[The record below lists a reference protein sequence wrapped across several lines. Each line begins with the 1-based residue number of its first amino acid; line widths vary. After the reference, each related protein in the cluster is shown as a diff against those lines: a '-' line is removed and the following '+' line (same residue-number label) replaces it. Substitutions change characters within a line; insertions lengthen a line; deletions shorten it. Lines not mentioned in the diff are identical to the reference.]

1 MTQFCEGL
9 KIKVRTLYH
18 YTLCPFSRKVRLV
31 LAEKKLDFDVE
42 SEKFWERR
50 EAFLGINPS
59 GQVPAF
65 IDLNGTVVCD
75 SYAINEYLDEVYPDR
90 PLLGGGDSV
99 AKAEVRRLTAWF
111 DDKFAREVSLPLVF
125 EKTLRRYMRE
135 AGPTN
140 SQAIRGA
147 KANIK
152 YHLEYVTW
160 LIDRRR
166 WLAGEEISLAD
177 LSAAAHFSVVD
188 YLGDV
193 PWNDHE
199 GAKDWYMRIKS
210 RPSFRALLA
219 DRLGGIIPASHYS
232 ELDF

>member
-1 MTQFCEGL
+1 M
-9 KIKVRTLYH
+9 RTLYH
-18 YTLCPFSRKVRLV
+18 YPLCPFSRKVRLV

-42 SEKFWERR
+42 FEKFWERR
-50 EAFLGINPS
+50 ESFLMINPS

-65 IDLNGTVVCD
+65 VDLNGTTVCD
-75 SYAINEYLDEVYPDR
+75 SYAIAEYLEEVYPDR
-90 PLLGGGDSV
+90 SLLGTDPAGRS
-99 AKAEVRRLTAWF
+99 EVRRLTAWF
-111 DDKFAREVSLPLVF
+111 DDKFAREVSLPLIF
-125 EKTLRRYMRE
+125 EKTLRRFIRE

-140 SQAIRGA
+140 SGAIRTA
-147 KANIK
+147 KANIR
-152 YHLEYVTW
+152 YHLDYIAW

-166 WLAGEEISLAD
+166 WLGGEEISLAD
-177 LSAAAHFSVVD
+177 LTAAAHLSVID

-210 RPSFRALLA
+210 RPSFRTLLG
-219 DRLGGIIPASHYS
+219 DRLGGIMPSGHYA

>member
-1 MTQFCEGL
+1 M
-9 KIKVRTLYH
+9 RTLYH
-18 YTLCPFSRKVRLV
+18 YPLCPFSRKIRLI

-42 SEKFWERR
+42 NEKFWERR
-50 EAFLGINPS
+50 EAYLAINTS
-59 GQVPAF
+59 GQVPTF
-65 IDLNGTVVCD
+65 VDLNSTIVCD
-75 SYAINEYLDEVYPDR
+75 SYAISEYLDEVYPDR
-90 PLLGGGDSV
+90 PLFG
-99 AKAEVRRLTAWF
+99 ATPTARAEVRRLTAWF

-125 EKTLRRYMRE
+125 EKTLRRFMKE

-147 KANIK
+147 KGNIK
-152 YHLEYVTW
+152 YHLDYIAW
-160 LIDRRR
+160 LTDRRR

-177 LSAAAHFSVVD
+177 LCAAAHFSVVD

-193 PWNDHE
+193 PWNEFE

-210 RPSFRALLA
+210 RPSFRTLLG
-219 DRLGGIIPASHYS
+219 DRLGGIMPSSHYS

>member
-1 MTQFCEGL
+1 M
-9 KIKVRTLYH
+9 RTLYH

-31 LAEKKLDFDVE
+31 LAEKKLDFEIE

-50 EAFLGINPS
+50 EGFIAINPS

-65 IDLNGTVVCD
+65 VDLNSTTVCD
-75 SYAINEYLDEVYPDR
+75 SYAITEYLEEVYSEKS
-90 PLLGGGDSV
+90 LLKGDPS
-99 AKAEVRRLTAWF
+99 AKAEVRRLAAWF

-135 AGPTN
+135 SGPTN
-140 SQAIRGA
+140 SQAIRSA
-147 KANIK
+147 KSNIN
-152 YHLEYVTW
+152 YHLEYISW

-166 WLAGEEISLAD
+166 WIAGEEISLAD
-177 LSAAAHFSVVD
+177 LSAAAHLSVVD

-210 RPSFRALLA
+210 RPSFRAILK
-219 DRLGGIIPASHYS
+219 DRLGGIPPSSHYS